1 MSGTEYLPSG
11 PYVRGNPFT
20 QIPLEHE
27 SKTHLVGRESIVTPI
42 ASQMINGTSGIHL
55 IVGESG
61 SGRTSLLQ
69 CLSEND
75 TRHIGSIWPSSDP
88 VSRFLD
94 EALVAFTKLFK
105 VPPTPHA
112 VANALTNHLNSLQ
125 GPLPLIAFDYN
136 TPSSEE
142 NACNGSICCN
152 SQTNVWLG

>member
-55 IVGESG
+55 IVGEPG

-69 CLSEND
+69 CLSENG
-75 TRHIGSIWPSSDP
+75 TRHIGSIWPTSDP
-88 VSRFLD
+88 ISRFLD
-94 EALVAFTKLFK
+94 EALVAVSYTHLTL
-105 VPPTPHA
+105 PT
-112 VANALTNHLNSLQ
+112 NA
-125 GPLPLIAFDYN
+125 
-136 TPSSEE
+136 
-142 NACNGSICCN
+142 
-152 SQTNVWLG
+152 